1 MEKIIKPYQVKDE
14 MAVKANIKSK
24 KTDKG
29 GTFYVFDLYDED
41 GKLIAVDRY
50 AFDGAINQPFTKPS
64 KAEDCVVLKEK
75 PDDKWYVAEI
85 KEYMDLK
92 EIEYKDELKAD
103 LLLII
108 KPEVEDT
115 YNHRSYKR
123 NIKIV

>member
-50 AFDGAINQPFTKPS
+50 AFEGAKNQPFEKPS
-64 KAEDCVVLKEK
+64 KAFDCVVQKEK
-75 PDDKWYVAEI
+75 PDDRWYVSDI

-92 EIEYKDELKAD
+92 SIEYKDEIKDD
-103 LLLII
+103 LILII
-108 KPEVEDT
+108 KPDLLPEIKEIEV
-115 YNHRSYKR
+115 R
-123 NIKIV
+123 